1 MDNPWVSGGLF
12 GSNRFDE
19 GSRPVTVAD
28 LESYT
33 KNIEKNKEVT
43 DAEKAF
49 GKQKTRGELFG
60 SYKQQILSGV
70 LDPLSASQ
78 SFKEEAKGFGG
89 TAKRTQLAT
98 RLADLRPIPGY
109 DPGDYAK
116 RERAK
121 QEKAAILA
129 RPETWQEKINK
140 LTDRTGSIQEKID
153 ALMGSK
159 EYDATPNRQAEK
171 DVLAQIS
178 SLQEEKASIDP
189 SADAARIAKLE
200 KKIAGFNPEKA
211 TAALDERLAKFDP
224 DLRYKQATGTALST
238 QANLLGLGKGI
249 VTPQLQ
255 KSLIQQAKAQG
266 ITASEMPSYMR
277 EQLSSSQITRP
288 YLLKSEQEQR
298 EFDYGN
304 IGRDKS
310 GLITNTYQSVLSNNP
325 ALSASYGLKSGQGMS
340 IGDIEHL
347 KNIDMQNVV
356 NSGMAKVENIRGMSS
371 MLGLIGYALS

>member
-1 MDNPWVSGGLF
+1 MSGISPTDAISF
-12 GSNRFDE
+12 GQANNDDE
-19 GSRPVTVAD
+19 LVTK
-28 LESYT
+28 SYFEELL
-33 KNIEKNKEVT
+33 KAKEKQDAKT
-43 DAEKAF
+43 DAEKTAQ
-49 GKQKTRGELFG
+49 KQKTIGEIHR
-60 SYKQQILSGV
+60 SYKQQIRSGV

-78 SFKEEAKGFGG
+78 AFKEEAKGYGG
-89 TAKRTQLAT
+89 PAKRTRLAT
-98 RLADLRPIPGY
+98 TLADLRPIPGY
-109 DPGDYAK
+109 DPGDYAN

-140 LTDRTGSIQEKID
+140 LTDRTGPIQEKID
-153 ALMGSK
+153 ALMGGK
-159 EYDATPNRQAEK
+159 DYDVTPNRQAEK

-178 SLQEEKASIDP
+178 SLQEQKASIDP
-189 SADAARIAKLE
+189 AVDAARIAKLE

-211 TAALDERLAKFDP
+211 TAAIDEHLAKFEP
-224 DLRYKQATGTALST
+224 DLRYKQATETAIST

-249 VTPQLQ
+249 VTPQLE

-288 YLLKSEQEQR
+288 YLLTADQEKLQL
-298 EFDYGN
+298 EYGN

-310 GLITNTYQSVLSNNP
+310 GLISNTYQSILPGNQ
-325 ALSASYGLKSGQGMS
+325 ALASSYGLKPGQGMS

-347 KNIDMQNVV
+347 KNVDMQNVV
-356 NSGMAKVENIRGMSS
+356 NAGMAKVENIRGLSS